1 MVLNSGCG
9 RRSGRGDFAPSR
21 LGLIGIVVEQPE
33 PIERIGGLLIRV
45 QVILAECDRNVDF
58 LNSPK
63 RAGGS
68 FTRLARQGAVWLG
81 KRSCPP

>member
-45 QVILAECDRNVDF
+45 QV
-58 LNSPK
+58 
-63 RAGGS
+63 
-68 FTRLARQGAVWLG
+68 T
-81 KRSCPP
+81 